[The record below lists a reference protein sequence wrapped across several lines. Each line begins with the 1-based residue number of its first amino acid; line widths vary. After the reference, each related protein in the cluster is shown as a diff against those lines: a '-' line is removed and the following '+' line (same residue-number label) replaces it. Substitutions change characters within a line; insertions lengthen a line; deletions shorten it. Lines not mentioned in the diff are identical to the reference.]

1 MKKLLLATAALLA
14 LSALPAKAD
23 VIVDNHL
30 SGTGDNV
37 VFNSITGDTAFA
49 HLNSPNHL
57 DIVRFRDLTGSTTF
71 GASANGNDIKIVGTQ
86 NLFIQV
92 FDPTDVSVVGT
103 TTQVFSLTGT
113 GDVNAFVQAND
124 KFGNAEAI
132 PVLRPWL
139 SSATARTGSRSRP
152 STARS

>member
-1 MKKLLLATAALLA
+1 MRKLLATAALLGA
-14 LSALPAKAD
+14 LAAPAYAD
-23 VIVDNHL
+23 VIVENNL

-37 VFNSITGDTAFA
+37 VFNSITGDLALA

-92 FDPTDVSVVGT
+92 FDPTDTTLVGT
-103 TTQVFSLTGT
+103 TTQVFSITGT
-113 GDVNAFVQAND
+113 GDV
-124 KFGNAEAI
+124 
-132 PVLRPWL
+132 PR
-139 SSATARTGSRSRP
+139 RSRP
-152 STARS
+152 AI